1 MKYKLSDSLQKSIE
15 KTLENL
21 RVSLPARIERY
32 DSSTQKAEVSP
43 LLEKRNADG
52 SSSPLPVIPN
62 VPVLFPRGGKARMT
76 FPLERGDSVLLI
88 FSDRSLDRWLS
99 GSGQSVV
106 PDDPRKH
113 DLSDAVAI
121 PGLLSFGSG
130 GEAGFEEDGDNLIIK
145 HDGTKVVVEPS
156 GKIEI
161 EGDVEIDGDLTVS
174 GDLEVSGNIEAS
186 GVSASGDV
194 TAGLISLQNHTHIS
208 GPSGSPT
215 GPPLP

>member
-1 MKYKLSDSLQKSIE
+1 MAKYKLSESLGRVYE
-15 KTLENL
+15 KTLTNL

-52 SSSPLPVIPN
+52 STTALPVITN
-62 VPVLFPRGGKARMT
+62 VPVIFPRGGKARIT
-76 FPLERGDSVLLI
+76 FPLERGDSVLLV

-99 GSGQSVV
+99 GQGQRVT

-121 PGLLSFGSG
+121 PGLLPFGGQG
-130 GEAGFEEDGDNLIIK
+130 GAAGFEASGTDLVVKHEDSEILMKSDGSIAIK
-145 HDGTKVVVEPS
+145 
-156 GKIEI
+156 
-161 EGDVEIDGDLTVS
+161 GDVDIDGDLEVDGTISSS
-174 GDLEVSGNIEAS
+174 GGIT
-186 GVSASGDV
+186 ASGDV
-194 TAGLISLQNHTHIS
+194 TAGAISLQNHTHIS
-208 GPSGSPT
+208 GSVGTPT